1 MTDRLAGPAPVESS
15 SGTPAPAPAP
25 PAGLL
30 QPVVGQVSAAADS
43 LVAAVPVVNHVV
55 PAGTVSTVTAPVVQV
70 ADSTAATV
78 VDTIVPPV
86 AQAAPVLE
94 PILEPVSDLVTGSVP
109 LPVQLPDVPA
119 GAGPEILPV
128 VDVVA
133 PAASSA
139 DQAEAEP
146 TARVETPVVAETDAG
161 HDSTAWVTAPSTGT
175 VAAAA
180 GLASTSFSVHAAA
193 GAAENAAAETTNPSE
208 PAPVPALTPAAPG
221 SASGGSSQSSG
232 AAGSAAWLS
241 SDSFE
246 HVLQGALLPWGF
258 SAHTPSPVSFDPGS
272 SPD

>member
-1 MTDRLAGPAPVESS
+1 
-15 SGTPAPAPAP
+15 
-25 PAGLL
+25 
-30 QPVVGQVSAAADS
+30 VGQVSTAADS

-55 PAGTVSTVTAPVVQV
+55 PAGTVSTVTAPVVQM

-86 AQAAPVLE
+86 TQAAPVLE

-139 DQAEAEP
+139 GQADAEP
-146 TARVETPVVAETDAG
+146 TARVNETPVVAETGTRDG
-161 HDSTAWVTAPSTGT
+161 STSRVTAPSAGT
-175 VAAAA
+175 VAAEA
-180 GLASTSFSVHAAA
+180 GLAGTFFRDGRAAA
-193 GAAENAAAETTNPSE
+193 GAADDAAAETTDPSE
-208 PAPVPALTPAAPG
+208 PAPVTALAPAAPG
-221 SASGGSSQSSG
+221 SASGGGSQPSG

-246 HVLQGALLPWGF
+246 HFLQGVLLPWGF

>member
-1 MTDRLAGPAPVESS
+1 
-15 SGTPAPAPAP
+15 
-25 PAGLL
+25 
-30 QPVVGQVSAAADS
+30 VGQVSTAADS

-86 AQAAPVLE
+86 TQAAPVLE

-109 LPVQLPDVPA
+109 LLVQLPDVPA
-119 GAGPEILPV
+119 GADPEILPV

-133 PAASSA
+133 PAAASSA
-139 DQAEAEP
+139 DQADAEP
-146 TARVETPVVAETDAG
+146 TARVNETPVVADTG
-161 HDSTAWVTAPSTGT
+161 TQHDSTSRVTPPSAGT

-180 GLASTSFSVHAAA
+180 GLAGTSFRDVRAAA
-193 GAAENAAAETTNPSE
+193 GAAEDAAAETTDPSE
-208 PAPVPALTPAAPG
+208 PAPVTALAPAAPG
-221 SASGGSSQSSG
+221 SASGGGSQSSG

-246 HVLQGALLPWGF
+246 HFLQGVLLPWGF